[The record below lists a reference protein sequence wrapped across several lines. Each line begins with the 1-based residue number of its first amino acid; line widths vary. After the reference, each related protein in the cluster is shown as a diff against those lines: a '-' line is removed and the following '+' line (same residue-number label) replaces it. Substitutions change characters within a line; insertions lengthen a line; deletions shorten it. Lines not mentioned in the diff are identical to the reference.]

1 MTLGDKHRKQWNNY
15 RIKVLQNWNC
25 EPMCVLFAEYYAKDR
40 PLSKQIM
47 KGLADLSKLV
57 SVDEGRELLTH
68 EIECRF
74 RDSMKNGKRSYR
86 RDLILS
92 DVTEAINKV
101 EPKQLENATQTTAKS
116 QSKRMLES
124 TSIQTSDE
132 TSDQTQQDR
141 VTKKQRLGSPS
152 PIGKVVK

>member
-1 MTLGDKHRKQWNNY
+1 
-15 RIKVLQNWNC
+15 
-25 EPMCVLFAEYYAKDR
+25 
-40 PLSKQIM
+40 M

-57 SVDEGRELLTH
+57 SADEGRELLTH

-74 RDSMKNGKRSYR
+74 RGSMKNGKRSYR

-92 DVTEAINKV
+92 DVTKAINKV
-101 EPKQLENATQTTAKS
+101 KPKQLEDATQTIAKS
-116 QSKRMLES
+116 QSKGMLES
-124 TSIQTSDE
+124 TPIQTSDE

-152 PIGKVVK
+152 PIGKVVKEAFSLMGGDHDPNTPTLSMQETTPFDNELAGEVC